1 MGKSFVLKG
10 LSGRPG
16 GYVMQ
21 APGALRIRVQG
32 FEGKKARLIVIYAD
46 GKERSFCVDCAD
58 GEMEKPDAGG
68 TLSAAYVTVEGALV
82 LHTGD
87 AAQKAFENSRVQA
100 QMRHD
105 LNEEKAVRAAV
116 SISISH
122 TDQQPRQREKEETEV
137 ANRKGKA
144 SRTQEGEQDQCTQSE
159 NKVAT
164 QANTASTPSCGEAVS
179 DEDSRDMGGPVTLG
193 DTHMECAMPERRWPP
208 PPCMPRARYV
218 SGCWE
223 EG

>member
-16 GYVMQ
+16 GYIMQ
-21 APGALRIRVQG
+21 APGTLRIRTQG
-32 FEGKKARLIVIYAD
+32 IDGKKACMTVLYAD

-58 GEMEKPDAGG
+58 GEIEKPDASGA
-68 TLSAAYVTVEGALV
+68 LSAAYVTVEGALV

-87 AAQKAFENSRVQA
+87 AARRAFESSRAQA
-100 QMRHD
+100 QMTHD
-105 LNEEKAVRAAV
+105 LNEEKAARAAALTGV
-116 SISISH
+116 SH
-122 TDQQPRQREKEETEV
+122 AEGEPRHYEKRETEG
-137 ANRKGKA
+137 ANRQEEA
-144 SRTQEGEQDQCTQSE
+144 SQAQEGKQAQCMQTEDGAS
-159 NKVAT
+159 A
-164 QANTASTPSCGEAVS
+164 QANTAGAPSCGGTVS
-179 DEDSRDMGGPVTLG
+179 GEEERGVGGQAALG
-193 DTHMECAMPERRWPP
+193 NAHMECAMPERRWPP

>member
-32 FEGKKARLIVIYAD
+32 FEGKKACLIVIYAD

-87 AAQKAFENSRVQA
+87 AAQKAFENSRAQA
-100 QMRHD
+100 QMTHY
-105 LNEEKAVRAAV
+105 LNEEKAARAAALTGA
-116 SISISH
+116 SH
-122 TDQQPRQREKEETEV
+122 AEGEPRHHEKRETE
-137 ANRKGKA
+137 A
-144 SRTQEGEQDQCTQSE
+144 SQAQEGKQAQCMQTEDGAS
-159 NKVAT
+159 A
-164 QANTASTPSCGEAVS
+164 QANTAGAPSCGGTVS
-179 DEDSRDMGGPVTLG
+179 GEEERGVGGQAALG
-193 DTHMECAMPERRWPP
+193 DAHMECAMPERRWPP